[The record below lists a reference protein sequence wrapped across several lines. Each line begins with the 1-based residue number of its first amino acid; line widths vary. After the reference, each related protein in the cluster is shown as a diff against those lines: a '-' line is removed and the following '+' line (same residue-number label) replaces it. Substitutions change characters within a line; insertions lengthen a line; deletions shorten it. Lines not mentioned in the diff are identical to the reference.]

1 MSGQFFLSLAVT
13 AATALALAGPVLAT
27 SAPTSGPAV
36 SVTYSEDL
44 SEKLSEDYG
53 EREKRV
59 LEDMVGTSLRRELPA
74 SVTRVEV
81 ELVDAVPN
89 RPTFQQ
95 MGNEPGLS
103 FSSFGVGGA
112 ELKGRA
118 FDASGAMVGEV
129 RYRWYS
135 NDIVW
140 AQNAWVWEDADRA
153 IDRFA
158 QELADDVTD

>member
-13 AATALALAGPVLAT
+13 AATAFALAAPVLAT
-27 SAPTSGPAV
+27 PASVAGPTV
-36 SVTYSEDL
+36 SVTYSEDF
-44 SEKLSEDYG
+44 SEKLTEDYG

-59 LEDMVGTSLRRELPA
+59 LEDMVGSSLRRELPA
-74 SVTRVEV
+74 TVTRVEV

-89 RPTFQQ
+89 RPTFEQ

-118 FDASGAMVGEV
+118 FDASGAVVGEV
-129 RYRWYS
+129 TYRWYS

-140 AQNAWVWEDADRA
+140 SQHAWVWEDADRA

>member
-13 AATALALAGPVLAT
+13 AATAFALAAPVLAT
-27 SAPTSGPAV
+27 PASAAGPTV
-36 SVTYSEDL
+36 SVTYSEDF
-44 SEKLSEDYG
+44 SEKLTEDYG

-59 LEDMVGTSLRRELPA
+59 LEDMVGSSLRRELPA
-74 SVTRVEV
+74 TVTRVEV

-89 RPTFQQ
+89 RPTFEQ

-103 FSSFGVGGA
+103 YASYGIGGA
-112 ELKGRA
+112 ELRGRA
-118 FDASGAMVGEV
+118 FDASGAVVGEAT
-129 RYRWYS
+129 YSWYS
-135 NDIVW
+135 QDILW
-140 AQNAWVWEDADRA
+140 SQHAWVWEDADRA

>member
-1 MSGQFFLSLAVT
+1 MSGQLFLSLAVT
-13 AATALALAGPVLAT
+13 AATAFALAAPVLAT
-27 SAPTSGPAV
+27 PASVGGPTV
-36 SVTYSEDL
+36 SVTYSEDF
-44 SEKLSEDYG
+44 SEKLTEDYG

-59 LEDMVGTSLRRELPA
+59 LEDMVGSSLRRELPA
-74 SVTRVEV
+74 TVTRVEV

-89 RPTFQQ
+89 RPTFEQ

-118 FDASGAMVGEV
+118 FDASGAVVGEV
-129 RYRWYS
+129 SYRWYGT
-135 NDIVW
+135 DIIW
-140 AQNAWVWEDADRA
+140 AQHSWVWDDADRA

>member
-13 AATALALAGPVLAT
+13 VATAFAFAAPVLAT
-27 SAPTSGPAV
+27 PASTGGPSI

-44 SEKLSEDYG
+44 SEKLTEDYG

-59 LEDMVGTSLRRELPA
+59 LEDMVGSSLRRELPA
-74 SVTRVEV
+74 TVVRVEV

-89 RPTFQQ
+89 RPTFEQ

-118 FDASGAMVGEV
+118 FDASGTLVGEV
-129 RYRWYS
+129 TYRWYS
-135 NDIVW
+135 TDIVW
-140 AQNAWVWEDADRA
+140 SQNAWVWEDADRA

-158 QELADDVTD
+158 QELAEDVTD